1 MNNKIDISVRY
12 NLSELLLPFHVE
24 DLKTNNIYKGKTLT
38 ELKEIIRTSPNL
50 NKSRIR
56 IRLLMHVTD
65 VNKYISLLN
74 HYELEAIREVIEG
87 DKYVKKI
94 LNRDEGLGTPFVGMC
109 PRLSEGYK
117 TIYYAHVEDLK
128 TNNIYKGKTLT
139 EIKEYLYYDKKMEKE
154 DSLIPILIYIR
165 NIKDFLNLLTKT
177 ERDRLEEILEE
188 TKDSEPL
195 EEWMFS

>member
-38 ELKEIIRTSPNL
+38 E
-50 NKSRIR
+50 
-56 IRLLMHVTD
+56 
-65 VNKYISLLN
+65 
-74 HYELEAIREVIEG
+74 
-87 DKYVKKI
+87 
-94 LNRDEGLGTPFVGMC
+94 
-109 PRLSEGYK
+109 
-117 TIYYAHVEDLK
+117 
-128 TNNIYKGKTLT
+128 
-139 EIKEYLYYDKKMEKE
+139 IKEYMYYDKKMEKD

-165 NIKDFLNLLTKT
+165 NIKDFLNLLTQPELT
-177 ERDRLEEILEE
+177 RLEEILEE